1 MWNACRLAQWAKC
14 HHHQTLKGSE
24 EKREGDIPRRFD
36 AVAAIVVDMQHCVG
50 IGSVGVLKEKGVL
63 IGGSLL
69 R

>member
-1 MWNACRLAQWAKC
+1 MPAGWRNGQSVIIKLLGQRGKARWRDK
-14 HHHQTLKGSE
+14 
-24 EKREGDIPRRFD
+24 PRRFD
-36 AVAAIVVDMQHCVG
+36 AVATIVVDMQHCVG